1 MRSPTFCIYGAGAIG
16 GTIAAYLTRTDATVS
31 VVARG
36 ETLAALKMHGLRLIS
51 DGQIVKAH
59 VRVSADPSELGPQ
72 DYLIIA
78 VKAPSL
84 PEIASRIGPLLGP
97 RTAVVTAM
105 NGVPW
110 WFFANAKGAFVR
122 RKATNGS
129 GSFREYRPRHP
140 DGQGHRMRYLHGLR
154 RRSSWSYPPFCRSA
168 A

>member
-1 MRSPTFCIYGAGAIG
+1 M
-16 GTIAAYLTRTDATVS
+16 S

-59 VRVSADPSELGPQ
+59 VRASADPSELGPQ

-97 RTAVVTAM
+97 RDRGRHCYEWCALVVLRQCQRRA
-105 NGVPW
+105 
-110 WFFANAKGAFVR
+110 R
-122 RKATNGS
+122 RKATSGS

-140 DGQGHRMRYLHGLR
+140 DGQDHRMRYLHGLR
-154 RRSSWSYPPFCRSA
+154 RRSPWSYPPFCRSA